1 MGNKAIKSEQQ
12 LVEGLES
19 YLEYGYIDPFYINC
33 HSFDENADQAEEYL
47 RYLSS
52 INIELVETYYKR
64 IIESEA
70 IWNDFFKSRCIYRL
84 LFSVS
89 ERGYAFNYL
98 NENSANLS
106 IPILKEALSY
116 FFYAKNYYEARLV
129 PEGLLKK
136 LQARY
141 EEVKDEHDAKF
152 YHLDEEYNNFVKA
165 YCLS

>member
-33 HSFDENADQAEEYL
+33 DSFDENADQVEEYL

-52 INIELVETYYKR
+52 INIELVESYYKR
-64 IIESEA
+64 IIESEV

-84 LFSVS
+84 LLSVS

-98 NENSANLS
+98 NENNANLS

-116 FFYAKNYYEARLV
+116 FFYSKNDSEARLV
-129 PEGLLKK
+129 PEGLFKK